1 MRSLTLPEFKQETEQ
16 LVGVGVTVAAEPD
29 EEESVSDAIR
39 PEEISPELMYTAEHQ
54 IFVPS
59 ANTVAEPP
67 KTNGREND
75 GGSKRRRGRRGGRR
89 GRGGDEPGSGG
100 S

>member
-1 MRSLTLPEFKQETEQ
+1 MAET
-16 LVGVGVTVAAEPD
+16 
-29 EEESVSDAIR
+29 IH

-54 IFVPS
+54 IFVPRPS
-59 ANTVAEPP
+59 IVSEPA
-67 KTNGREND
+67 KTNVRDTD
-75 GGSKRRRGRRGGRR
+75 GASKRRRGRRGGRR